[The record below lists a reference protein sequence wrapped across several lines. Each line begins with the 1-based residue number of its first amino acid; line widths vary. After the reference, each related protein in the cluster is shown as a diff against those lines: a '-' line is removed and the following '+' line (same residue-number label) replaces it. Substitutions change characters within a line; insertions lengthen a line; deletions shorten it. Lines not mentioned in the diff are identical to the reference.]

1 MARKNRYAK
10 VYAQEL
16 KRIEKQ
22 VNKLLAQG
30 YAISIDIPKAKKQP
44 TKADVQRLKK
54 ITPDAVQRTAESL
67 ITDRCYKSKRRKAKK
82 KIDRGEYKSKRRKA
96 KKKIDRGE
104 YKSKRRK
111 AKKKIGRVVDYPS
124 SADIIIENFINTTYT
139 YFPVAERMCRQWLEN
154 SLKKNGKIATAEAL
168 ESVPW
173 LTIHES
179 YDAEKNGGQSIV
191 PEFLSELSD
200 NLGLSREQQ
209 KEFLDSFDYE
219 NGWGE
224 Y

>member
-22 VNKLLAQG
+22 VHKLLTQG
-30 YAISIDIPKAKKQP
+30 YAISIDMPKVKQQP
-44 TKADVQRLKK
+44 TKSDVQRLKK
-54 ITPDAVQRTAESL
+54 ITPDVIQKSSESL
-67 ITDRCYKSKRRKAKK
+67 ITDSGYKSKRRKAKK
-82 KIDRGEYKSKRRKA
+82 KIGRGEYKSKRRKA
-96 KKKIDRGE
+96 KKKR
-104 YKSKRRK
+104 
-111 AKKKIGRVVDYPS
+111 GRVVDYLS

-154 SLKKNGKIATAEAL
+154 SLKKNGKKATAEAL

>member
-10 VYAQEL
+10 VYTQEL

-22 VNKLLAQG
+22 IQKILAQG
-30 YAISIDIPKAKKQP
+30 YAISVDIPKAKSAP
-44 TKADVQRLKK
+44 TKSDVQRLKK
-54 ITPDAVQRTAESL
+54 ITLDDIQKSAESL
-67 ITDRCYKSKRRKAKK
+67 ITENRYKAKRRTKK
-82 KIDRGEYKSKRRKA
+82 KTKSILAQSEQIVR
-96 KKKIDRGE
+96 
-104 YKSKRRK
+104 
-111 AKKKIGRVVDYPS
+111 PS
-124 SADIIIENFINTTYT
+124 NSDIIIENFIKQTYT
-139 YFPVAERMCRQWLEN
+139 YFPVAERMSRQWLEN
-154 SLKKNGKIATAEAL
+154 SLKKYGKEATAEAL

-179 YDAEKNGGQSIV
+179 YDAEQNGGHVIV
-191 PEFLSELSD
+191 PEFLSELSS
-200 NLGLSREQQ
+200 NLGLTRSQQ

>member
-30 YAISIDIPKAKKQP
+30 YAISIDIPKAKQQP

-54 ITPDAVQRTAESL
+54 ITPDAIQRTAESL
-67 ITDRCYKSKRRKAKK
+67 ITVSAYKSKRRKAKK
-82 KIDRGEYKSKRRKA
+82 KRESIADQ
-96 KKKIDRGE
+96 
-104 YKSKRRK
+104 
-111 AKKKIGRVVDYPS
+111 PS
-124 SADIIIENFINTTYT
+124 NADIIIENFINATYT

-168 ESVPW
+168 ETVPW

-200 NLGLSREQQ
+200 NLGLSRDQQ

>member
-10 VYAQEL
+10 VYAQQL
-16 KRIEKQ
+16 KIIEKQ

-30 YAISIDIPKAKKQP
+30 YAISIDIPKAKKHP
-44 TKADVQRLKK
+44 TKEDVQQLKK
-54 ITPDAVQRTAESL
+54 ITPDAIQRTAESL
-67 ITDRCYKSKRRKAKK
+67 VTGSA
-82 KIDRGEYKSKRRKA
+82 YKSKRRKA

-139 YFPVAERMCRQWLEN
+139 YFPVAERMCRQWLQN

-200 NLGLSREQQ
+200 NLCLSREQQ

>member
-1 MARKNRYAK
+1 M
-10 VYAQEL
+10 
-16 KRIEKQ
+16 
-22 VNKLLAQG
+22 NKLLAQG
-30 YAISIDIPKAKKQP
+30 YAISIDIPKAKQHP
-44 TKADVQRLKK
+44 TKSDVQTLKK
-54 ITPDAVQRTAESL
+54 ITPDVIQKSSKSL
-67 ITDRCYKSKRRKAKK
+67 INDIGYKSKRRKVKK
-82 KIDRGEYKSKRRKA
+82 KRARG
-96 KKKIDRGE
+96 
-104 YKSKRRK
+104 
-111 AKKKIGRVVDYPS
+111 VDYPY

-154 SLKKNGKIATAEAL
+154 SLQKNGKIATAEAL

-200 NLGLSREQQ
+200 KLCLSREQQ

>member
-1 MARKNRYAK
+1 MAIKNRYAK

-22 VNKLLAQG
+22 IQKLLSQG
-30 YAISIDIPKAKKQP
+30 YAISIDIPKAKKTP
-44 TKADVQRLKK
+44 TKSDVQRLKK
-54 ITPDAVQRTAESL
+54 ITLNVIQKSAESL
-67 ITDRCYKSKRRKAKK
+67 INDNRYKAKK
-82 KIDRGEYKSKRRKA
+82 RTT
-96 KKKIDRGE
+96 KKKI
-104 YKSKRRK
+104 
-111 AKKKIGRVVDYPS
+111 KKTSAQPEQIIQPS
-124 SADIIIENFINTTYT
+124 NADIIIDNFIQQTYT

-154 SLKKNGKIATAEAL
+154 SLKNNGKEATAEAL
-168 ESVPW
+168 ASVPW

-179 YDAEKNGGQSIV
+179 YDAESNGGHIIV
-191 PEFLSELSD
+191 PEFLSELSS
-200 NLGLSREQQ
+200 NLGLSKSQQ

>member
-1 MARKNRYAK
+1 MAIKNRYAK

-22 VNKLLAQG
+22 IKKLLSQG
-30 YAISIDIPKAKKQP
+30 YAISIDIPKAKKTP
-44 TKADVQRLKK
+44 TKSDVQRLKK
-54 ITPDAVQRTAESL
+54 ITLNVIQKSAESL
-67 ITDRCYKSKRRKAKK
+67 INDNRYKAKK
-82 KIDRGEYKSKRRKA
+82 RTT
-96 KKKIDRGE
+96 KKKI
-104 YKSKRRK
+104 
-111 AKKKIGRVVDYPS
+111 KKTPAQPEQIIQPS
-124 SADIIIENFINTTYT
+124 NADIIIDNFIQQTYT

-154 SLKKNGKIATAEAL
+154 SLKNNGKEATAEAL
-168 ESVPW
+168 ASVPW

-179 YDAEKNGGQSIV
+179 YDAESNGGHIIV
-191 PEFLSELSD
+191 PEFLSELSS
-200 NLGLSREQQ
+200 NLGLSKSQQ

>member
-10 VYAQEL
+10 VYVQEL

-30 YAISIDIPKAKKQP
+30 YAISIDIPKAKQQP

-54 ITPDAVQRTAESL
+54 ITLDTIQKTAESL
-67 ITDRCYKSKRRKAKK
+67 ITHSGYKSKRRKAKK
-82 KIDRGEYKSKRRKA
+82 KRKIIA
-96 KKKIDRGE
+96 
-104 YKSKRRK
+104 
-111 AKKKIGRVVDYPS
+111 DYPS
-124 SADIIIENFINTTYT
+124 SADIIIENFINTTYI

-154 SLKKNGKIATAEAL
+154 SLKKNGKEATAEAL
-168 ESVPW
+168 ASVPW

-179 YDAEKNGGQSIV
+179 YDAEKNGGQAIV

-200 NLGLSREQQ
+200 NLGLSRAQQ

>member
-22 VNKLLAQG
+22 VNKLFAQG
-30 YAISIDIPKAKKQP
+30 YAISIDMPKVKQQP
-44 TKADVQRLKK
+44 TKSDVQRLKK
-54 ITPDAVQRTAESL
+54 ITPDVIQKSSESL
-67 ITDRCYKSKRRKAKK
+67 ITDSGYKSKRRKAKK
-82 KIDRGEYKSKRRKA
+82 KR
-96 KKKIDRGE
+96 
-104 YKSKRRK
+104 
-111 AKKKIGRVVDYPS
+111 GRVVDYLS

-154 SLKKNGKIATAEAL
+154 SLRKNGKEATAESL
-168 ESVPW
+168 EAVPW

-200 NLGLSREQQ
+200 NLGLSRDQQ

>member
-30 YAISIDIPKAKKQP
+30 YAISINIPKAKKQP

-54 ITPDAVQRTAESL
+54 ITPDDIQKSSESL
-67 ITDRCYKSKRRKAKK
+67 ITDSGYKSKRRKAKK
-82 KIDRGEYKSKRRKA
+82 KRDRGTYKSKRRK
-96 KKKIDRGE
+96 KKRG
-104 YKSKRRK
+104 R
-111 AKKKIGRVVDYPS
+111 AVDYPS

-139 YFPVAERMCRQWLEN
+139 YFPVAERMCRQWLKN
-154 SLKKNGKIATAEAL
+154 SLKKNGKEATAEAL

>member
-1 MARKNRYAK
+1 MARKSRYAK
-10 VYAQEL
+10 VYTQEL

-30 YAISIDIPKAKKQP
+30 YAISIDIPKAKQQP
-44 TKADVQRLKK
+44 TKADIQRLKK
-54 ITPDAVQRTAESL
+54 ITPDAIQKSSESL
-67 ITDRCYKSKRRKAKK
+67 VSDSGYKSKRRKAKK
-82 KIDRGEYKSKRRKA
+82 KR
-96 KKKIDRGE
+96 
-104 YKSKRRK
+104 
-111 AKKKIGRVVDYPS
+111 GRVVDYPS

-139 YFPVAERMCRQWLEN
+139 YFPVAERMCRHWLEN
-154 SLKKNGKIATAEAL
+154 SLKNNGKKATAEAL
-168 ESVPW
+168 EVVPW

>member
-30 YAISIDIPKAKKQP
+30 YATSIGIPKAKQQP
-44 TKADVQRLKK
+44 TKADVQLLKK
-54 ITPDAVQRTAESL
+54 ITPDVIQKTSESL
-67 ITDRCYKSKRRKAKK
+67 ITDSGYKSKRRKAKK
-82 KIDRGEYKSKRRKA
+82 KREIIADQ
-96 KKKIDRGE
+96 
-104 YKSKRRK
+104 
-111 AKKKIGRVVDYPS
+111 PS
-124 SADIIIENFINTTYT
+124 NADIIIENFINTTYT
-139 YFPVAERMCRQWLEN
+139 YFPVAERMSRKWLEN
-154 SLKKNGKIATAEAL
+154 SLKKKGKEATAEAL
-168 ESVPW
+168 AAVPW

-179 YDAEKNGGQSIV
+179 YDAEQNGGHTIV
-191 PEFLSELSD
+191 PEFLSELSS
-200 NLGLSREQQ
+200 NLGLSRNQQ
-209 KEFLDSFDYE
+209 KEFLNSFDYE

>member
-30 YAISIDIPKAKKQP
+30 YAILIDMPKVKQQP
-44 TKADVQRLKK
+44 TKSDVQRLKK
-54 ITPDAVQRTAESL
+54 ITPDVIQKSSESL
-67 ITDRCYKSKRRKAKK
+67 ITDSGYKSKRRKAKK
-82 KIDRGEYKSKRRKA
+82 KIGRGEYKSKRRKA
-96 KKKIDRGE
+96 KKKR
-104 YKSKRRK
+104 
-111 AKKKIGRVVDYPS
+111 GRVVDYLS

-154 SLKKNGKIATAEAL
+154 SLRKNGKEATAEAL

-200 NLGLSREQQ
+200 NLGLSRDQQ

>member
-30 YAISIDIPKAKKQP
+30 YAISIDMPKVKQQP
-44 TKADVQRLKK
+44 TKSDVQRLKK
-54 ITPDAVQRTAESL
+54 ITPDAIQKSSESL
-67 ITDRCYKSKRRKAKK
+67 ITDSGYKSKRRKAKK
-82 KIDRGEYKSKRRKA
+82 KIGRGEYKSKRRKA
-96 KKKIDRGE
+96 KKKR
-104 YKSKRRK
+104 
-111 AKKKIGRVVDYPS
+111 GRVVDYLS

-154 SLKKNGKIATAEAL
+154 SLRKNGKEATAEAL
-168 ESVPW
+168 EAVPW

-200 NLGLSREQQ
+200 NLGLSRDQQ

>member
-22 VNKLLAQG
+22 VNKLLARG
-30 YAISIDIPKAKKQP
+30 YAISIDIPKAKQQP

-54 ITPDAVQRTAESL
+54 ITPDTIQKTSESL
-67 ITDRCYKSKRRKAKK
+67 ITGSGYKSKRRKAKN
-82 KIDRGEYKSKRRKA
+82 KREIIA
-96 KKKIDRGE
+96 
-104 YKSKRRK
+104 
-111 AKKKIGRVVDYPS
+111 DYPS

-154 SLKKNGKIATAEAL
+154 SLKKNGKEATAEAL
-168 ESVPW
+168 ASVPW

-179 YDAEKNGGQSIV
+179 YDAEKNGGQAIV

-200 NLGLSREQQ
+200 NLGLSRAQQ

>member
-30 YAISIDIPKAKKQP
+30 YAISIDMPKVKQQP
-44 TKADVQRLKK
+44 TKSDVQRLKK
-54 ITPDAVQRTAESL
+54 ITPDVIQKSSESL
-67 ITDRCYKSKRRKAKK
+67 ITDSGYKSKRRKAKK
-82 KIDRGEYKSKRRKA
+82 KIGRGEYKSKRRKA
-96 KKKIDRGE
+96 KKKR
-104 YKSKRRK
+104 
-111 AKKKIGRVVDYPS
+111 GRVVDYLS

-154 SLKKNGKIATAEAL
+154 SLGKNGKEATAEAL
-168 ESVPW
+168 EAVPW

-200 NLGLSREQQ
+200 NLGLSRDQQ

>member
-1 MARKNRYAK
+1 MLQYKHTIKGGFFHMARKNRYAK

-30 YAISIDIPKAKKQP
+30 YAISIDIPKAKQHP

-54 ITPDAVQRTAESL
+54 ITPDAIQKASESL
-67 ITDRCYKSKRRKAKK
+67 ITDIGYKSKRRKVKK
-82 KIDRGEYKSKRRKA
+82 KRERAVDR
-96 KKKIDRGE
+96 
-104 YKSKRRK
+104 
-111 AKKKIGRVVDYPS
+111 PS
-124 SADIIIENFINTTYT
+124 NADIIIENFINTTYT

-154 SLKKNGKIATAEAL
+154 SLKKNGKDATAEAL
-168 ESVPW
+168 ETVPW
-173 LTIHES
+173 LTTHES

-191 PEFLSELSD
+191 VEFLSELSD

-219 NGWGE
+219 NGWVE

>member
-30 YAISIDIPKAKKQP
+30 YVISIDIPKAKKQP
-44 TKADVQRLKK
+44 TKSDVQQLKK
-54 ITPDAVQRTAESL
+54 ITPDIIQKSSESL
-67 ITDRCYKSKRRKAKK
+67 KTDSGYKSKRRKVKK
-82 KIDRGEYKSKRRKA
+82 KRGS
-96 KKKIDRGE
+96 G
-104 YKSKRRK
+104 
-111 AKKKIGRVVDYPS
+111 VDYPS

-139 YFPVAERMCRQWLEN
+139 YFPVAERMCRKWLEN
-154 SLKKNGKIATAEAL
+154 SLQKNGKIATAEAL

-219 NGWGE
+219 NGWDE

>member
-1 MARKNRYAK
+1 MAIKNRYAK

-22 VNKLLAQG
+22 IQKLLSRG
-30 YAISIDIPKAKKQP
+30 YAISIDIPKAKKSP
-44 TKADVQRLKK
+44 TKSDVQRLKK
-54 ITPDAVQRTAESL
+54 ITLNVIQKSAESL
-67 ITDRCYKSKRRKAKK
+67 INDKGYKAKK
-82 KIDRGEYKSKRRKA
+82 RIT
-96 KKKIDRGE
+96 KKKI
-104 YKSKRRK
+104 
-111 AKKKIGRVVDYPS
+111 KKTPTQPEPIIQPS
-124 SADIIIENFINTTYT
+124 NADIIIDNFIQQTYT

-154 SLKKNGKIATAEAL
+154 SLKNNGKEATAEAL
-168 ESVPW
+168 ASVPW

-179 YDAEKNGGQSIV
+179 YDAESNGGHIIV
-191 PEFLSELSD
+191 PEFLSELSS
-200 NLGLSREQQ
+200 NLGLSKSQQ

>member
-30 YAISIDIPKAKKQP
+30 YATSIGIPKAKQQP
-44 TKADVQRLKK
+44 TKADVQLLKK
-54 ITPDAVQRTAESL
+54 ITPDVIQKTSESL
-67 ITDRCYKSKRRKAKK
+67 ITDSGFKSKRRKAKK
-82 KIDRGEYKSKRRKA
+82 KREIIADQ
-96 KKKIDRGE
+96 
-104 YKSKRRK
+104 
-111 AKKKIGRVVDYPS
+111 PS
-124 SADIIIENFINTTYT
+124 NADIIIENFINTTYT
-139 YFPVAERMCRQWLEN
+139 YFPVAERMSRKWLEN
-154 SLKKNGKIATAEAL
+154 SLKKKGKEATAEAL
-168 ESVPW
+168 AAVPW

-179 YDAEKNGGQSIV
+179 YDAEQNGGHTIV
-191 PEFLSELSD
+191 PEFLSELSS
-200 NLGLSREQQ
+200 NLGLYRNQQ

>member
-1 MARKNRYAK
+1 MAIKNRYAK

-22 VNKLLAQG
+22 IKKLLSQG
-30 YAISIDIPKAKKQP
+30 YAISIDIPKAKKTP
-44 TKADVQRLKK
+44 TKSDVQRLKK
-54 ITPDAVQRTAESL
+54 ITLNVIQKSAESL
-67 ITDRCYKSKRRKAKK
+67 ISDNRYKAKK
-82 KIDRGEYKSKRRKA
+82 RTT
-96 KKKIDRGE
+96 KKKI
-104 YKSKRRK
+104 
-111 AKKKIGRVVDYPS
+111 KKTPAQPS
-124 SADIIIENFINTTYT
+124 NADIIIDNFIQQTYT

-154 SLKKNGKIATAEAL
+154 RLKNNGKEATAEAL
-168 ESVPW
+168 ASVPW

-179 YDAEKNGGQSIV
+179 YDAESNGGHIIV
-191 PEFLSELSD
+191 PEFLSELSS
-200 NLGLSREQQ
+200 NLGLSKSQQ

>member
-16 KRIEKQ
+16 KRIENQ

-30 YAISIDIPKAKKQP
+30 YAISIDIPKAKQQP
-44 TKADVQRLKK
+44 TKADVKRLKK
-54 ITPDAVQRTAESL
+54 ITPDVIQKSSESL
-67 ITDRCYKSKRRKAKK
+67 ITDSGYKSKRRKVKK
-82 KIDRGEYKSKRRKA
+82 KRE
-96 KKKIDRGE
+96 
-104 YKSKRRK
+104 
-111 AKKKIGRVVDYPS
+111 RVVNYPS

>member
-30 YAISIDIPKAKKQP
+30 YAISIDIPKAKKRP

-67 ITDRCYKSKRRKAKK
+67 ITDRGYKSKRRKAKK
-82 KIDRGEYKSKRRKA
+82 KIDRGEYKLKRRKA
-96 KKKIDRGE
+96 KKKR
-104 YKSKRRK
+104 
-111 AKKKIGRVVDYPS
+111 GRVVDYPS

-168 ESVPW
+168 EAVPW

>member
-10 VYAQEL
+10 VYAQQL
-16 KRIEKQ
+16 KIIEKQ

-30 YAISIDIPKAKKQP
+30 YAISIDIPKAKKHP
-44 TKADVQRLKK
+44 TKEDVQLLKK
-54 ITPDAVQRTAESL
+54 ITPDAIQRTAESL
-67 ITDRCYKSKRRKAKK
+67 VTGSVYKSKRRKAKK
-82 KIDRGEYKSKRRKA
+82 KIDRGEYKLN
-96 KKKIDRGE
+96 
-104 YKSKRRK
+104 RRK
-111 AKKKIGRVVDYPS
+111 AKKKIGREVDYPS

-139 YFPVAERMCRQWLEN
+139 YFPVAERMCRQWLQD

-179 YDAEKNGGQSIV
+179 YDAEKNGRQSIV

>member
-30 YAISIDIPKAKKQP
+30 YAISIDIPKAKQQP
-44 TKADVQRLKK
+44 TKADVQQLKK
-54 ITPDAVQRTAESL
+54 ITPDVIQKSSESL
-67 ITDRCYKSKRRKAKK
+67 INDIGYKSKRRKVKK
-82 KIDRGEYKSKRRKA
+82 KRG
-96 KKKIDRGE
+96 RG
-104 YKSKRRK
+104 
-111 AKKKIGRVVDYPS
+111 VDYPS

-154 SLKKNGKIATAEAL
+154 SLQKNGKIATSEAL

-179 YDAEKNGGQSIV
+179 YDAEKNGGQTIV
-191 PEFLSELSD
+191 PEFLSELSS

>member
-30 YAISIDIPKAKKQP
+30 YAISIGIPKAKKQP

-54 ITPDAVQRTAESL
+54 ITPDAIQKTAESL
-67 ITDRCYKSKRRKAKK
+67 ITDSGYKSKRRKAKK
-82 KIDRGEYKSKRRKA
+82 KIGRGEYKSKRRKA
-96 KKKIDRGE
+96 KKKR
-104 YKSKRRK
+104 
-111 AKKKIGRVVDYPS
+111 GRVVDYPS

-154 SLKKNGKIATAEAL
+154 SLNKNGKIATAEAL
-168 ESVPW
+168 EAVPW

-200 NLGLSREQQ
+200 NLGLSRDRQ

>member
-30 YAISIDIPKAKKQP
+30 YATSIGIPKAKQQP
-44 TKADVQRLKK
+44 TKADVQLLKK
-54 ITPDAVQRTAESL
+54 ITPDVIQKTSESL
-67 ITDRCYKSKRRKAKK
+67 ITDSGYKSKRRKAKK
-82 KIDRGEYKSKRRKA
+82 KREIIADQ
-96 KKKIDRGE
+96 
-104 YKSKRRK
+104 
-111 AKKKIGRVVDYPS
+111 PS
-124 SADIIIENFINTTYT
+124 NADIIIENFINTTYT
-139 YFPVAERMCRQWLEN
+139 YFPVAERMSREWLEN
-154 SLKKNGKIATAEAL
+154 SLKKKGKEATAEAL
-168 ESVPW
+168 AAVPW

-179 YDAEKNGGQSIV
+179 YDAEQNGGHTIV
-191 PEFLSELSD
+191 PEFLSELSS
-200 NLGLSREQQ
+200 NLGLSRNQQ

>member
-10 VYAQEL
+10 VYAKEL

-30 YAISIDIPKAKKQP
+30 YAISIDIPKAKQQP

-54 ITPDAVQRTAESL
+54 ITPDAIQKASESL
-67 ITDRCYKSKRRKAKK
+67 ITGIGYKSKRRKVKK
-82 KIDRGEYKSKRRKA
+82 KRERAVDR
-96 KKKIDRGE
+96 
-104 YKSKRRK
+104 
-111 AKKKIGRVVDYPS
+111 PS
-124 SADIIIENFINTTYT
+124 NADIIIENFINTTYT

-154 SLKKNGKIATAEAL
+154 SLKKNGKDATAEAL

-173 LTIHES
+173 LTTHES

-191 PEFLSELSD
+191 ADFLSELSD

-219 NGWGE
+219 NGWVE

>member
-30 YAISIDIPKAKKQP
+30 YAIFIDIPKAKKQP

-67 ITDRCYKSKRRKAKK
+67 ITDRGYKSKRRKAKK

-96 KKKIDRGE
+96 KKKR
-104 YKSKRRK
+104 
-111 AKKKIGRVVDYPS
+111 GRVVDYPS

-154 SLKKNGKIATAEAL
+154 SLRKNGKEATAEAL
-168 ESVPW
+168 EAVPW

-179 YDAEKNGGQSIV
+179 YDAEKNGGHSIV

>member
-10 VYAQEL
+10 VYVQEL

-44 TKADVQRLKK
+44 TKADVQQLKK
-54 ITPDAVQRTAESL
+54 ITPDVIQKSSESL
-67 ITDRCYKSKRRKAKK
+67 ITDSGYKSKRRKVKK
-82 KIDRGEYKSKRRKA
+82 KRERA
-96 KKKIDRGE
+96 
-104 YKSKRRK
+104 
-111 AKKKIGRVVDYPS
+111 VDQPS
-124 SADIIIENFINTTYT
+124 NADIIIENFINTTYT
-139 YFPVAERMCRQWLEN
+139 YFPVAERMSRQWLEN
-154 SLKKNGKIATAEAL
+154 SLKKNGKEATAEAL
-168 ESVPW
+168 SSVPW
-173 LTIHES
+173 LSIHES
-179 YDAEKNGGQSIV
+179 YDAEQNGGQTIV
-191 PEFLSELSD
+191 PEFLSELSS

-219 NGWGE
+219 NGWVE

>member
-10 VYAQEL
+10 VYAQQL
-16 KRIEKQ
+16 KIIEKQ

-30 YAISIDIPKAKKQP
+30 YAISIDIPKAKKHP
-44 TKADVQRLKK
+44 TKEDVQQLKK
-54 ITPDAVQRTAESL
+54 ITPDSIQRTAESL
-67 ITDRCYKSKRRKAKK
+67 VTGSV
-82 KIDRGEYKSKRRKA
+82 YKSKRRKA

-124 SADIIIENFINTTYT
+124 SADIVIENFINTTYT
-139 YFPVAERMCRQWLEN
+139 YFPVAERMCRQWLQN

-168 ESVPW
+168 ESVSW

-219 NGWGE
+219 NGWSE

>member
-1 MARKNRYAK
+1 MAIKNRYAK

-22 VNKLLAQG
+22 IKKLLSQG
-30 YAISIDIPKAKKQP
+30 YAISIDIPKAKKTP
-44 TKADVQRLKK
+44 TKSDVQRLKK
-54 ITPDAVQRTAESL
+54 ITLNVIQKSAESL
-67 ITDRCYKSKRRKAKK
+67 INGNRHKAKK
-82 KIDRGEYKSKRRKA
+82 RTT
-96 KKKIDRGE
+96 KKKI
-104 YKSKRRK
+104 
-111 AKKKIGRVVDYPS
+111 KKTPAQPEQIIQPS
-124 SADIIIENFINTTYT
+124 NADIIIDNFIQQTYT

-154 SLKKNGKIATAEAL
+154 SLKNNGKEATAEAL
-168 ESVPW
+168 ASVPW

-179 YDAEKNGGQSIV
+179 YDAESNGGHIIV
-191 PEFLSELSD
+191 PEFLSELSS
-200 NLGLSREQQ
+200 NLGLSKSQQ